1 MFSRAWAAA
10 NLGFNGHPPLG
21 VNATDHSHAG
31 GVCPPIQFQWAPTLG
46 GECYY
51 TADGEWLFTAVEF
64 QWAPTLGGECY
75 LRYRAVI
82 WMLLTPSFNGH
93 PPLGVNAT
101 VIRSQCGWQSPCISF
116 NRHPPLGVNATD
128 WEYPF
133 YGMLLLTEF
142 QWAPTLGG
150 ECYRYIQHR
159 HRSAGKEV
167 SMGTHP

>member
-1 MFSRAWAAA
+1 MLQKINRMAI
-10 NLGFNGHPPLG
+10 
-21 VNATDHSHAG
+21 V
-31 GVCPPIQFQWAPTLG
+31 VCDWFQWAPTLG

-82 WMLLTPSFNGH
+82 WMLLTPSLNGHPPLGVNATSVVVSHDQYYHDSFNGH

-101 VIRSQCGWQSPCISF
+101 IAT
-116 NRHPPLGVNATD
+116 HPQ
-128 WEYPF
+128 
-133 YGMLLLTEF
+133 LLAYAKQLEF

-150 ECYRYIQHR
+150 ECY
-159 HRSAGKEV
+159 
-167 SMGTHP
+167 